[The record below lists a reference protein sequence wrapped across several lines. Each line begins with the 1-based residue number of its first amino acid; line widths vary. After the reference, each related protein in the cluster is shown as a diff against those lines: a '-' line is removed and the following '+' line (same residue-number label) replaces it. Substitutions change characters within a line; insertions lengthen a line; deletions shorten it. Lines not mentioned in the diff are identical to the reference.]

1 MSLFIIASI
10 VDGNKKGLPVLGYKV
25 LNTETGQYKL
35 LSEASI
41 KKYAFKLKN
50 AEFVDDK
57 LKGTMGDL
65 KRYPKL
71 DQETGFIIGPKNIV
85 ILGKDEEGFYLVVEN
100 VELAVDLIGLK
111 SLNELKQLIYMGI
124 NYSYNIGIVSNARV
138 INSNSLKNITIRPI
152 KGQFEIVKKSH
163 KFLEKEFDFGS
174 KQKDYSSKWK
184 IRVVKKNERY
194 GLNYRMINNSIDPII
209 EFYDMT
215 QDEEAFPIGQFVSSY
230 FWSTLSKQD
239 FSKGLSLYGDVKS
252 WTLTS
257 ESMLEILKWLESVLT
272 EK

>member
-1 MSLFIIASI
+1 MSLFIIASV
-10 VDGNKKGLPVLGYKV
+10 VDGKKKDLPILGYKI
-25 LNTETGQYKL
+25 LNTETDQYKL

-41 KKYAFKLKN
+41 KKYDFKLKN
-50 AEFVDDK
+50 AEFINDK

-100 VELAVDLIGLK
+100 AELEDGLIYMK
-111 SLNELKQLIYMGI
+111 SMNELKQSIYMGM
-124 NYSYNIGIVSNARV
+124 NYSHNTSIISNARV
-138 INSNSLKNITIRPI
+138 MNSKSLKNITIRPI

-163 KFLEKEFDFGS
+163 KFLEKEFDLGL
-174 KQKDYSSKWK
+174 KQKDYCPKWK

-194 GLNYRMINNSIDPII
+194 GLNYRIVNNSMDPII

-257 ESMLEILKWLESVLT
+257 ESMNEIIKWLKNVL
-272 EK
+272 K

>member
-10 VDGNKKGLPVLGYKV
+10 VDGNKKSLPILGYKV

-41 KKYAFKLKN
+41 KKYDFKLKN

-71 DQETGFIIGPKNIV
+71 DQETGFVIGPKNIV

-100 VELAVDLIGLK
+100 VELDVDLIEIK
-111 SLNELKQLIYMGI
+111 SLNELKHLIFMGI
-124 NYSYNIGIVSNARV
+124 KYSNNPSIVSNARV
-138 INSNSLKNITIRPI
+138 INPNSLKDITIRPI

-163 KFLEKEFDFGS
+163 KFLEKEFDFGA
-174 KQKDYSSKWK
+174 KQKDYCPKWK
-184 IRVVKKNERY
+184 IRVVKKNERH
-194 GLNYRMINNSIDPII
+194 GLNYKIVNNSADSII

-230 FWSTLSKQD
+230 FWSTLSKQE
-239 FSKGLSLYGDVKS
+239 FKAGLSLYGDVKS
-252 WTLTS
+252 WTLTA
-257 ESMLEILKWLESVLT
+257 ESVNEIINWL
-272 EK
+272 KSVLK